1 MAETEIE
8 KQSNSQNIPSVTTDK
23 EIKKMRERELKE
35 FQQILKYFPLV
46 GVPIVELA
54 NATGI
59 GYTTLYHYRN
69 GLKPKEEKYR
79 YIMEQ
84 IKEHFPQE
92 LKKVGLYIQVDR
104 ELEKG
109 EKI

>member
-1 MAETEIE
+1 
-8 KQSNSQNIPSVTTDK
+8 
-23 EIKKMRERELKE
+23 MRERELRE
-35 FQQILKYFPLV
+35 FQQICKNDQQRRRGSVAYFPLV

-79 YIMEQ
+79 YIMAQ
-84 IKEHFPQE
+84 IKEHFPKE
-92 LKKVGLYIQVDR
+92 LEKIELYIQVDR
-104 ELEKG
+104 ELEK
-109 EKI
+109 EER

>member
-1 MAETEIE
+1 
-8 KQSNSQNIPSVTTDK
+8 
-23 EIKKMRERELKE
+23 MRERELRE

-69 GLKPKEEKYR
+69 GLKPKEEKYC
-79 YIMEQ
+79 YIMAK
-84 IKEHFPQE
+84 IKERFPKE
-92 LKKVGLYIQVDR
+92 LEKIGLYIQVDR
-104 ELEKG
+104 ELEK
-109 EKI
+109 EENE